1 MHHHQSLGRLVAWT
15 QCDKKGFLHM
25 RYLLPEGVS
34 MQLFLSIPGS
44 QIEEDGEQVNSSISF
59 AGQRIWM
66 EAELGERELDV
77 RFEKLNAR
85 TPAELVIWFED
96 GLEEYTGCLALRR
109 PVLSIAA

>member
-1 MHHHQSLGRLVAWT
+1 
-15 QCDKKGFLHM
+15 
-25 RYLLPEGVS
+25 
-34 MQLFLSIPGS
+34 
-44 QIEEDGEQVNSSISF
+44 
-59 AGQRIWM
+59 M

-85 TPAELVIWFED
+85 TPAELVTWFED